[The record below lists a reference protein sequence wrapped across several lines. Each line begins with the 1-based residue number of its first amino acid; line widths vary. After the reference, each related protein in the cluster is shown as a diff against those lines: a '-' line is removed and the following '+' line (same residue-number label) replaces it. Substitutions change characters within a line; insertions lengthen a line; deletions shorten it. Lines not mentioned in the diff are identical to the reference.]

1 MPQSEL
7 RGLLIELR
15 DQLSEVVA
23 DGGEDAEWFLDAA
36 RNHLGEQARDWAGR
50 VGDDTLKRHLA
61 EGAKRWAEA
70 TAQAP
75 PHQRARLLAI
85 INPRRYQRED
95 ADRQRM
101 FIEVVNTAKL
111 GVIECD
117 SALDRLTELEG
128 YALE

>member
-1 MPQSEL
+1 MPKFEL
-7 RGLLIELR
+7 RALLAELR
-15 DQLSEVVA
+15 DLLGEVVA
-23 DGGEDAEWFLDAA
+23 DGGEDSEWFLDSA
-36 RNHLGEQARDWAGR
+36 RKNLAVQVRDWAEE
-50 VGDDTLKRHLA
+50 VGDDTLQRHLE
-61 EGAKRWAEA
+61 EGARSWAEA

-85 INPRRYQRED
+85 INPHRYQRED

-111 GVIECD
+111 GVTACD